1 MRKIYAYAS
10 KNYSTVEIYLKEQE
24 LAQSVSAQPSL
35 PEVSRSI
42 LRCDFKSL
50 FRLFAFPYFVLA
62 LNNRKTE
69 CRWRK
74 GIKKAHSRTQVRQIK
89 YSHELTVR

>member
-1 MRKIYAYAS
+1 MRVTFHTLSLFYLCAYAR
-10 KNYSTVEIYLKEQE
+10 KNYATVEIKEQE

-42 LRCDFKSL
+42 LRCELKSL
-50 FRLFAFPYFVLA
+50 FRLFAFPYIVLA

-69 CRWRK
+69 
-74 GIKKAHSRTQVRQIK
+74 
-89 YSHELTVR
+89 Y